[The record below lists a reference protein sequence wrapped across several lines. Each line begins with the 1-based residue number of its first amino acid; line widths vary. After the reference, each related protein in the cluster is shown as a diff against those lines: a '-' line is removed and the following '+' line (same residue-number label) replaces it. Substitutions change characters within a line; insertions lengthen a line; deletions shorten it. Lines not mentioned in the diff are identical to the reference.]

1 MTLEDRVSW
10 IKRLSSAFNF
20 GRTKGIKV
28 DREVAEPP
36 GPTLPATLGVRSG
49 PATRGISLPRFH
61 STASDQL
68 DRRVADEIGV
78 ARLKLRSAFTPAQ
91 PITDPW
97 MFAGRTELL
106 GRLIR
111 AVEDQRLHAIVY
123 GVRGIGKTSLLHV
136 LATMAREAR
145 YQVTYVTCGASATFT
160 EMFRAVAADIPLL
173 YHSDFGPTSAE
184 GEKGATLTNLIPS
197 GDISPRTAS
206 ELCAKVTGTRVLV
219 VLDEFDRAQSP
230 HFGKDVAEFIKNL
243 SDRAVRVQ
251 LVVAGV
257 AENLDGLMRSNGVVQ
272 RNVVA
277 VQVPRMSADEV
288 EQLVRNGQELSGV
301 KFQAEAAEALGLASA
316 GMPYLASLLS
326 QQAALSALADT
337 RMSVNAEDIS
347 NAIAS
352 TLSEVRG
359 RLSKSARMV
368 LEGRVRHGSS
378 TALGAVA
385 SFAYLS
391 GNGVSA
397 DNVSGMFPDQISA
410 ARAKSEI
417 AELVTKGVL
426 VDGDDGSDHSLRFKD
441 ENELLYLWLLTV
453 RDGLGRS
460 QLVHEDR

>member
-10 IKRLSSAFNF
+10 IKRLSSAINL
-20 GRTKGIKV
+20 RRPKGIKV
-28 DREVAEPP
+28 NREGPLA
-36 GPTLPATLGVRSG
+36 PTLPASLGVRSG
-49 PATRGISLPRFH
+49 PVTRGLSLPRFH
-61 STASDQL
+61 SSASDQL
-68 DRRVADEIGV
+68 DRRVSDDIGV
-78 ARLKLRSAFTPAQ
+78 ARLKLRNAYTPAQ

-106 GRLIR
+106 GRLIK

-145 YQVTYVTCGASATFT
+145 YQVSYVTCGGSATFS

-184 GEKGATLTNLIPS
+184 GEKGGTLAGLLPS
-197 GDISPRTAS
+197 GEISPRTAS
-206 ELCAKVTGTRVLV
+206 EMCSKVTGTRVLV
-219 VLDEFDRAQSP
+219 VLDEFDRAQSAD
-230 HFGKDVAEFIKNL
+230 FGKDVAEFIKNL
-243 SDRAVRVQ
+243 SDRAARIQ

-257 AENLDGLMRSNGVVQ
+257 AENLEGLMQSNGIVQ

-277 VQVPRMSADEV
+277 VQVPRMSTEEV
-288 EQLVRNGQELSGV
+288 EQLVHNGQELSGV
-301 KFQAEAAEALGLASA
+301 QFHAEAIEALGLASA

-326 QQAALSALADT
+326 QQAALAALADT
-337 RMSVNAEDIS
+337 RMSVSVNDIS
-347 NAIAS
+347 SAVTR

-359 RLSKSARMV
+359 RLSKGPRAV

-378 TALGAVA
+378 TALGALA

-391 GNGVSA
+391 DNGVSL
-397 DNVSGMFPDQISA
+397 DNVSGMFSDHSSA

-417 AELVTKGVL
+417 AELVRQGVL
-426 VDGDDGSDHSLRFKD
+426 VESHSGSDDGLRFKD

-453 RDGLGRS
+453 RDALVKS
-460 QLVHEDR
+460 QLVHEEQ